1 MAQPSTILIMG
12 VGNEMRNDDRVGL
25 VLARLLRRE
34 AWPGVRII
42 ETGGDATIWL
52 RFWAEAETVVLLDA
66 TMTGAQAGALHH
78 CDLGRAPVDAPRSAS
93 THGLGL
99 GHIVE
104 LARALDRLPSRLYI
118 VGIEGADFGYG
129 TVLSPAVA
137 AAIPERAACRT
148 RANRSGAAAG
158 ARGADSA
165 YSGRSIPHA
174 SDHGRRRL
182 IRWNRS

>member
-1 MAQPSTILIMG
+1 MAQPRTILIMG

-104 LARALDRLPSRLYI
+104 LARALDRLPSQLYI

-129 TVLSPAVA
+129 TLLSPAVA
-137 AAIPERAACRT
+137 AAIPGALRAVRELIEATLLSMQGPMIHHEPVGPFRMPAAT
-148 RANRSGAAAG
+148 GAA
-158 ARGADSA
+158 D
-165 YSGRSIPHA
+165 
-174 SDHGRRRL
+174 
-182 IRWNRS
+182 

>member
-1 MAQPSTILIMG
+1 MARPRTILIMG

-104 LARALDRLPSRLYI
+104 LARALDRLPSQLYI

-137 AAIPERAACRT
+137 AAIPSALRAVRELIEAALLPVRGAQNLHT
-148 RANRSGAAAG
+148 AAGPFPMPATMGAA
-158 ARGADSA
+158 D
-165 YSGRSIPHA
+165 
-174 SDHGRRRL
+174 
-182 IRWNRS
+182 